1 LLGERSRWALFDV
14 SLQERSSALTKLWA
28 LARILLRSERP
39 ALTRSPRV
47 TLDHNIKE
55 RWNGL
60 AVFEHQPTFA
70 ANKRGTHLAGKM
82 LHPVKD
88 GFPFA
93 SLGELCSRVGE
104 GDRNEL

>member
-47 TLDHNIKE
+47 TLDG
-55 RWNGL
+55 WF
-60 AVFEHQPTFA
+60 FEEAGVQAADPSSPPPPPTQEDL
-70 ANKRGTHLAGKM
+70 RRM
-82 LHPVKD
+82 LE
-88 GFPFA
+88 
-93 SLGELCSRVGE
+93 LG
-104 GDRNEL
+104 RNYETEYPTLPNQ